1 MERTYCA
8 NNYSELSER
17 FYNRLSKEGSKY
29 TIDEAIKELGIFV
42 QGYKKNEKFHNY
54 WVNFK
59 PFKNPKPGPQSFAN
73 GIHKSEVEH
82 PEKSLYIKG
91 METQKKQ
98 FIALE
103 NAIIKF
109 ISNLPEKEQNKII
122 KKINTRKSKINF

>member
-1 MERTYCA
+1 MRRTYCT
-8 NNYSELSER
+8 NDYEKLSES
-17 FYNRLSKEGSKY
+17 FYNSLSKEGSKY

-42 QGYKKNEKFHNY
+42 QGYKKYEKSHNY
-54 WVNFK
+54 WINFR
-59 PFKNPKPGPQSFAN
+59 PFENPKPGPQLWAN
-73 GIHKSEVEH
+73 GVHHQEVEF
-82 PEKSLYIKG
+82 PERSIYLKG

-109 ISNLPEKEQNKII
+109 ISVLPEKEQNKII

>member
-1 MERTYCA
+1 MILNRI
-8 NNYSELSER
+8 NS
-17 FYNRLSKEGSKY
+17 FYN
-29 TIDEAIKELGIFV
+29 
-42 QGYKKNEKFHNY
+42 
-54 WVNFK
+54 
-59 PFKNPKPGPQSFAN
+59 
-73 GIHKSEVEH
+73 IHKSEVEH

-122 KKINTRKSKINF
+122 KKINTRKSKMNF